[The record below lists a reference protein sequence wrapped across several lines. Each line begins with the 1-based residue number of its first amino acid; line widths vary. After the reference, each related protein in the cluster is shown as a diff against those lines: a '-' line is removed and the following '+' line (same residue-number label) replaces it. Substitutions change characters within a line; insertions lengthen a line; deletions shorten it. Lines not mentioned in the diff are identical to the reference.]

1 MHTISATGS
10 TQHRQG
16 SYLARAARTMINT
29 KALCSRRLGNKI
41 KDDDGS
47 R

>member
-16 SYLARAARTMINT
+16 SYLARAARTMIKT
-29 KALCSRRLGNKI
+29 KALCTLEGVFNSLGQL
-41 KDDDGS
+41 
-47 R
+47 